1 MSKKAKSKK
10 AVAVMTAQDIEKAKT
25 TSSTIAQTVRGD
37 MQTAENGMF
46 YALRAGVGLLRIKE
60 LFQHG
65 DWANELL
72 NMFPEKAPRTLQKYM
87 QVAGN
92 FLEAKN
98 VKALDVWNGMSVIS
112 SDRLLAA
119 PGSTEAVT
127 VKGKEGALVRD
138 VREFVTEF
146 GSIRKAIKGEAEVE
160 QGRPLTKSERAETT
174 RAFWGKICNMIQE
187 GLNNSGYALL
197 TDEEVDSLASALR
210 MGSDTLRKNLAARGA
225 KI

>member
-72 NMFPEKAPRTLQKYM
+72 DMFPEKAPRSLQKYM

-98 VKALDVWNGMSVIS
+98 VKALDVWNGMSAIS

-119 PGSTEAVT
+119 PGADAKPE
-127 VKGKEGALVRD
+127 KGKEGALVRD
-138 VREFVTEF
+138 VREFLTEF

-160 QGRPLTKSERAETT
+160 QGRPLTKSERSDTA
-174 RAFWGKICNMIQE
+174 RAFWGKICNMVQD
-187 GLNNSGYALL
+187 GLNNSDYALL